1 VGPFEITNGP
11 KALGLWSILIA
22 VLPRRAMI
30 VRANGQ
36 QCGDG
41 SEYQSPIYIALTL
54 ESHVFSHVRYEQRP
68 FVERPEAVRM
78 AGSLAASD
86 AINYFPKNCHCL
98 AIAMRAAPNASML
111 AMVANTMVQLFPENC
126 RMLPMS
132 TP

>member
-1 VGPFEITNGP
+1 MRVND
-11 KALGLWSILIA
+11 
-22 VLPRRAMI
+22 
-30 VRANGQ
+30 Q

-41 SEYQSPIYIALTL
+41 SEYQSPISIALTL

-68 FVERPEAVRM
+68 FDERPEAVRM

-86 AINYFPKNCHCL
+86 AINHFARNCHCL
-98 AIAMRAAPNASML
+98 AIAMRAAPNASMP
-111 AMVANTMVQLFPENC
+111 AMVANTTAQLFPENC